1 MLSKKDF
8 AGTSKQDRFKISVG
22 YATLIQGLNP
32 FKGSTHSRAQPIQG
46 LNPFKGST
54 HMILL
59 VRISILQF
67 LCGDFFDSIGHAQRA
82 GRLVN
87 ESISDGSQAVAGAI
101 TVLALDMYEHAYHL
115 DFGANSRLC
124 GAFMRN
130 IDWSAVQG
138 RYEDAVGVKRP
149 RPLEQKQFAD
159 LPSVMV
165 DEVQAMLEA
174 GAPVQIIDTR
184 PRRRSPPFSVRTPL
198 RACREGVAPA
208 RRHAMIASGAGA
220 AQNEQP
226 NAWSEVLIAS
236 MVCLQVVSMV
246 DFVAGFLDRSSHI
259 LRVWSS
265 CDLYI
270 ARCASGSL
278 EATQL
283 SYFARKSSQAAMPVL
298 CACAAAVMLT
308 SKAAPMTRASAN
320 GHPTFRLEPATAFD
334 VA

>member
-1 MLSKKDF
+1 MEQVGEHSALSLRVGPAHRRDYWQGLTRGAIRQQIEKPTRARGGVLVVDSHGSMLSKKDF
-8 AGTSKQDRFKISVG
+8 AGTSEQDRFKISVR
-22 YATLIQGLNP
+22 YATL
-32 FKGSTHSRAQPIQG
+32 IQG

-87 ESISDGSQAVAGAI
+87 QSISDGSQAVTGAI

-149 RPLEQKQFAD
+149 RPLEQKQLAD

-165 DEVQAMLEA
+165 DEVQAMLES
-174 GAPVQIIDTR
+174 GALVQIIDTR
-184 PRRRSPPFSVRTPL
+184 P
-198 RACREGVAPA
+198 G
-208 RRHAMIASGAGA
+208 
-220 AQNEQP
+220 
-226 NAWSEVLIAS
+226 
-236 MVCLQVVSMV
+236 
-246 DFVAGFLDRSSHI
+246 
-259 LRVWSS
+259 
-265 CDLYI
+265 
-270 ARCASGSL
+270 SGSRRFRSARPCGPAGKGWRPL
-278 EATQL
+278 GAT
-283 SYFARKSSQAAMPVL
+283 P
-298 CACAAAVMLT
+298 
-308 SKAAPMTRASAN
+308 
-320 GHPTFRLEPATAFD
+320 
-334 VA
+334 